1 MQQPKP
7 IGLFHTP
14 ESMQELEKWIYAA
27 NDATVVTAAFMM
39 YNLLTSKYDLVEK
52 KQFKWGVAM
61 PPESL
66 YSNFRGYEGPL
77 GNGAVAKVGRNGYS
91 ESVA

>member
-1 MQQPKP
+1 MQKPQPIGEKILKKPQP

-39 YNLLTSKYDLVEK
+39 YNLLTSQYDMVPK
-52 KQFKWGVAM
+52 K
-61 PPESL
+61 
-66 YSNFRGYEGPL
+66 
-77 GNGAVAKVGRNGYS
+77 
-91 ESVA
+91 

>member
-52 KQFKWGVAM
+52 K
-61 PPESL
+61 
-66 YSNFRGYEGPL
+66 
-77 GNGAVAKVGRNGYS
+77 
-91 ESVA
+91 